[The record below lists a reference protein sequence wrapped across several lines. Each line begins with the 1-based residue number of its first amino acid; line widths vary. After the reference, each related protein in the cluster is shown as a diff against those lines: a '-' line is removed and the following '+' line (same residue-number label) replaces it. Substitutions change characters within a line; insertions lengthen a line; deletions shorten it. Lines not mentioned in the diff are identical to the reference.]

1 MGFRKKKTPPETLAG
16 PAQIRGVTGFI
27 INHHKLIEI
36 LFLVVL
42 VASVLCIPLIR
53 INYDLTEYLPAD
65 APAKQAI
72 TKMEEEF
79 GYPGTGRLMLENV
92 TIYEAKAYKDR
103 IEAVEGV
110 DTVLWCDT
118 NTDIFQAG
126 SFINYDEITDFYKDN
141 CAVMNVTFVHGDTD
155 PKTSKA
161 IDRILEII
169 DGRGYLVGTAIQ
181 DKSLQENLK
190 REVLVATAIAIVMVF
205 VILCVATNSWFEPVL
220 FLLIMGISILMN
232 KGTNLIFGEISFLTN
247 SVSSILQLAIAMDY
261 SIFLLHTFTREREKG
276 FETKQALAN
285 AIRGSVGSILSS
297 GATTIIGFVVLALM
311 KFSIGFDLG
320 LVLAKGIVIALL
332 TVLLLMP
339 SLILRFEPLIK
350 KTAHRSFLPK
360 FKHFSKAMY
369 TIRIGIL
376 VLACIVVLP
385 AYVGQNMNHFLFG
398 NDAVGAGEGTEIY
411 EHQQIINS
419 KFGRSNML
427 MVIVPNTSYLTE
439 KALSDHLEH
448 LDYTVSILS
457 LPSQLPEGLPESMV
471 PEATL
476 SKVHTKDYARMMVYI
491 KTKNESELAFQ
502 CADEIKAIVKSY
514 YPEGA
519 YVAGVTPSNQDIET
533 TITADYSIVN
543 ILSLLGVALVIMI
556 TFQSV
561 LLPILVLIPI
571 ELAIFVNM
579 LFPYLMGESM
589 IFIGY
594 IIVSCL
600 QLGATVD
607 YSILLTNNYM
617 DARRKLG
624 KKEAAIRAIQS
635 SAPSVMTS
643 GVILT
648 VVGYALFFTSS
659 IQAIGDMGHLIG
671 RGALF
676 SMVLVLSLL
685 PALLTLCDR
694 PILWNR
700 RRLKRKKWALR
711 LHHKKRWPVTA
722 AQRQAAKERR
732 RRHRQENK
740 QHPKQTGGQKQI
752 PVHTEEGKEL
762 VSK

>member
-1 MGFRKKKTPPETLAG
+1 MGLRKKKAVPP
-16 PAQIRGVTGFI
+16 PAEVQTVAPESPDIRGVIGFI

-36 LFLVVL
+36 IFLVVL
-42 VASVLCIPLIR
+42 VVSVLCIPLIQ
-53 INYDLTEYLPAD
+53 INYDLTEYLPD
-65 APAKQAI
+65 DVPSKQAI
-72 TKMEEEF
+72 SKMEEEF

-103 IEAVEGV
+103 IEAVDGV

-141 CAVMNVTFVHGDTD
+141 CAVMNVTFVDGDTD

-161 IDRILEII
+161 IDKILEII
-169 DGRGYLVGTAIQ
+169 DGRGYLVGTAMQ
-181 DKSLQENLK
+181 DKSLQENLR
-190 REVLVATAIAIVMVF
+190 REVLIATAIAIVMIF
-205 VILCVATNSWFEPVL
+205 IILCIATNSWFEPIL
-220 FLLIMGISILMN
+220 FLLIMGISILIN

-261 SIFLLHTFTREREKG
+261 SIFLLHSFTRERNKG
-276 FETKQALAN
+276 LDTKQALAN

-297 GATTIIGFVVLALM
+297 GATTIIGFIVLALM
-311 KFSIGFDLG
+311 NFSIGFDLG
-320 LVLAKGIVIALL
+320 LVLAKGIVVALL
-332 TVLLLMP
+332 TVLFLMP
-339 SLILRFEPLIK
+339 SLILRFSHLVE
-350 KTAHRSFLPK
+350 KTAHRSFLPS
-360 FKHFSKAMY
+360 FKHFSKVMY
-369 TIRIGIL
+369 SIRIGIL

-385 AYVGQNMNHFLFG
+385 AYVGQNMNSFLFG

-411 EHQQIINS
+411 EHQQIING

-439 KALSDHLEH
+439 KALSDHLEN

-471 PEATL
+471 PQETL

-502 CADEIKAIVKSY
+502 CANEIKAIVKSY
-514 YPEGA
+514 YPEDS

-533 TITADYSIVN
+533 TITADYNLVN
-543 ILSLLGVALVIMI
+543 LLSLLGVALVIMI

-561 LLPILVLIPI
+561 LLPLLVLVPI
-571 ELAIFVNM
+571 ELAIFINM

-607 YSILLTNNYM
+607 YSILMTNNYL
-617 DARRKLG
+617 DNRRKME
-624 KKEAAIRAIQS
+624 KKEAAIQAIKAS
-635 SAPSVMTS
+635 SPSVMTS
-643 GVILT
+643 GIILT

-685 PALLTLCDR
+685 PALLTLFDR
-694 PILWNR
+694 PIVWNR
-700 RRLKRKKWALR
+700 NRLTRKKRALKIHR
-711 LHHKKRWPVTA
+711 KKLCPITA
-722 AQRQAAKERR
+722 EQRQAAQARR
-732 RRHRQENK
+732 RRHKEQKKALPKEKPSQNQE
-740 QHPKQTGGQKQI
+740 
-752 PVHTEEGKEL
+752 EKEL